1 MGPSQTDRRGEL
13 SGFSPLLAAAAP
25 ALRCPSN
32 RLSAIVRRPQD
43 IDYPVPSE
51 YLINVSIRD
60 KLAPLTKMKHYKDDL
75 LFFLFYTNCGDVMQL
90 MAANEL

>member
-1 MGPSQTDRRGEL
+1 MNLMNFVFFPP
-13 SGFSPLLAAAAP
+13 F
-25 ALRCPSN
+25 
-32 RLSAIVRRPQD
+32 RPQD

-60 KLAPLTKMKHYKDDL
+60 KLAPINKMKHYKDDL

-90 MAANEL
+90 MAAAEL

>member
-1 MGPSQTDRRGEL
+1 LTLSKGETESL
-13 SGFSPLLAAAAP
+13 LFSH
-25 ALRCPSN
+25 
-32 RLSAIVRRPQD
+32 RPQD

-60 KLAPLTKMKHYKDDL
+60 KLAPMSKMKHFKDDL